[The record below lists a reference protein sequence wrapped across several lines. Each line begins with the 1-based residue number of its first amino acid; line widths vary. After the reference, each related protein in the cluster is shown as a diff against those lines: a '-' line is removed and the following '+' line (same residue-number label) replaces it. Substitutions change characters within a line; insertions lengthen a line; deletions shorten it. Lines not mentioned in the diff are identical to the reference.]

1 MISSVIL
8 NYTTFAYFASFM
20 LYLLVMVMGKEILGR
35 LGTVVTNLTL
45 LGHTFAIIL
54 RWVESY
60 RLEIGHA
67 PLSNLYESLIFFA
80 WSIILLYMLIEWRT
94 KNRSIGPFAS
104 LLAFLIMAYASFTSV
119 DSGIQPLIP
128 ALKSNWLIAHVVT
141 CFVGYAAFGIA
152 FGLSIMYFLK
162 KLDNEK
168 KGKPFLKAIPRTSIL
183 DELNYQM
190 IIIGFVLL
198 TLGIIT
204 GSVWAYS
211 AWGRYWGW
219 DPKETWSLI
228 TWLVYAAVLHSRMIR
243 GWRGKKM
250 AFLSIIGF
258 FCVIFT
264 YLGVNLVLSG
274 LHSYAT

>member
-1 MISSVIL
+1 MISPLIL

-20 LYLLVMVMGKEILGR
+20 LYLLMMVMGKEILGR
-35 LGTVVTNLTL
+35 LGTVVTSLAL

-60 RLEIGHA
+60 RLEVGHA

-80 WSIILLYMLIEWRT
+80 WSIILFYMLIEWRT

-104 LLAFLIMAYASFTSV
+104 LLAFLIMAYASFTNV
-119 DSGIQPLIP
+119 DSGIQPLVP

-162 KLDNEK
+162 RLDNEE
-168 KGKPFLKAIPRTSIL
+168 KGRLFLKAIPRTSIL

-204 GSVWAYS
+204 GAVWAHS

-274 LHSYAT
+274 LHSYAA